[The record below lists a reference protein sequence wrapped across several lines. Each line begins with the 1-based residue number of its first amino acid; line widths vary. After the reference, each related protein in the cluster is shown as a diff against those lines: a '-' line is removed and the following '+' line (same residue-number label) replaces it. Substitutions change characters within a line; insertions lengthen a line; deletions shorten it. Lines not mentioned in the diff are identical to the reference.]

1 MKKQGFAR
9 TKAKTPMKRSGAR
22 RSVRSPSKPER
33 PPLVEFQN
41 VEDPSFEVILV
52 DASTAPEAA
61 AAAAAAAAAP
71 APAPA
76 PEQNPDLAD
85 SQESKDLARKMYEEV
100 SSLKATVEECK
111 KAIDQLYLIT
121 QEGQARGDSPEPLVV
136 ADSVE
141 GLRII
146 LERIERRTSEFETGF
161 GKTVRML
168 ASSINA
174 KDEKLTRLH
183 NRVISLE
190 ESVAEHVR
198 RTTRQEMQRSPCL
211 TSSDVREI
219 ASATAKQVSDM
230 MSKSNRSIE
239 QRIEAVA
246 RFMEDV
252 STSRL
257 GGVSGASHLKR

>member
-22 RSVRSPSKPER
+22 GSVRSPSKPEVILQR
-33 PPLVEFQN
+33 PTLVEFQN
-41 VEDPSFEVILV
+41 IQDPSFEVLLV
-52 DASTAPEAA
+52 DASKAPEAP
-61 AAAAAAAAAP
+61 AP

-76 PEQNPDLAD
+76 PEQNPDLAE